1 MSSFR
6 PIRSLRVVFLLSLS
20 RGQSLVETD
29 LVETDLV
36 ETEKSSVLQESDL
49 DDNVEGGDEGVGGDA
64 EDAPEEDDDSST
76 LQEDEDEEDADDE
89 EEDEDDD
96 DETSF
101 LQQGEHFGEDDA
113 STGVSGTGESL
124 LALEDDEDKT
134 PPASAPTAESQAA
147 ADKKEWENSLK
158 DVGFLF
164 SKCVGCRRITGDV
177 VAARGAAA
185 EIMMNS
191 SSTFYNSFLQSW
203 KSLIETCT
211 PPCASCSA
219 SRTHMPVCISI
230 PQLSWQSLSS
240 SQQS

>member
-36 ETEKSSVLQESDL
+36 ETEKSSVLQEGG
-49 DDNVEGGDEGVGGDA
+49 DNVEGGEGGDDGVGGDA

-164 SKCVGCRRITGDV
+164 R
-177 VAARGAAA
+177 
-185 EIMMNS
+185 
-191 SSTFYNSFLQSW
+191 
-203 KSLIETCT
+203 
-211 PPCASCSA
+211 
-219 SRTHMPVCISI
+219 
-230 PQLSWQSLSS
+230 
-240 SQQS
+240 